1 MLASSPKAARQVS
14 GAAQSISQD
23 ELVKL
28 CGVSTELYA
37 LTYFPQTFRQASPS
51 FAQDMWKPMEDPR
64 VRLVNIV
71 AFRGSS
77 KTSRARIF
85 ASKRIA
91 YGISRT
97 ILYVGVSQEKAVQ
110 SVSWIRNRVDR
121 NKLWS
126 TTFGLRRGAKWEE
139 TSCEIEHGLFGH
151 TVRILGSG
159 VTGSLRGINFDD
171 YRPDLI
177 ICDDPQDD
185 EMASNEAQ
193 REKLTDLI
201 LGAVRNSLAPV
212 ADEPNAKMI
221 MLITPQHPDDISQQ
235 ALKSEMWTSRVY
247 PCWTKETLDLPTEQ
261 QVSSW
266 PERYTTDELRKE
278 KTEHIRANKLSLFT
292 REKECRLI
300 SRETAQFRPT
310 WLNIRELP
318 SSAPKGAYS
327 ILAIDPVPPPS
338 EAQKSRGLQTK
349 DYEAH
354 YVWCR
359 SGGEYHLCDFDRSRG
374 HEPSWTVAT
383 AFRLARVWRVGRIVI
398 DAVAYQR
405 TLKWILEQE
414 MKRTGIYYQVIPIA
428 DGMKKFSRITN
439 VIGGLATAG
448 KLWIGPE
455 HSVFAGQFEAYGP
468 TYAGL
473 DDDLDA
479 SALALQELD
488 NPFLERTDPKTGE
501 LRNDNVEELQY
512 ERACP

>member
-1 MLASSPKAARQVS
+1 MAPLSPS
-14 GAAQSISQD
+14 QSITKE

-28 CGVSTELYA
+28 CAVDNELYG
-37 LTYFPQTFRQASPS
+37 LTFFPQTFRHQSPA
-51 FAQDMWKPMEDPR
+51 FAQEMWKPMEDPG
-64 VRLVNIV
+64 VRLINIV

-110 SVSWIRNRVDR
+110 SVSWLRNRIER
-121 NKLWS
+121 NKFWRE
-126 TTFGLRRGAKWEE
+126 TFGLRRGAKWEE
-139 TSCEIEHGLFGH
+139 TTCEIEHALFGH
-151 TVRILGSG
+151 TVRVLGAG

-212 ADEPNAKMI
+212 IDEPNAKMI
-221 MLITPQHPDDISQQ
+221 QLITPQHPDDISQR
-235 ALKSEMWTSRVY
+235 ALKDPEWTSQVF
-247 PCWTKETLDLPTEQ
+247 PCWTKETMDLPVQE

-266 PERYTTDELRKE
+266 EERFPTADLRKQ
-278 KTEHIRANKLSLFT
+278 KTASIHANKLSLFT
-292 REKECRLI
+292 REMECRLI
-300 SRETAQFRPT
+300 SRETAQFRPM

-318 SSAPKGAYS
+318 NSAPRGAYS

-338 EAQKSRGLQTK
+338 EAQMQRGLQTK

-359 SGGEYHLCDFDRSRG
+359 DGGDYHLCDFDRSRG
-374 HEPSWTVAT
+374 HEPSWTIAT
-383 AFRLARVWRVGRIVI
+383 AFRLARLWRVGRIVV

-414 MKRTGIYYQVIPIA
+414 MKRTGVYYQVIPIA
-428 DGMKKFSRITN
+428 DGMKKFARITN

-455 HSVFAGQFEAYGP
+455 HSVFAGQFEAFGP
-468 TYAGL
+468 TYAGI

-479 SALALQELD
+479 SALCLQELH

-501 LRNDNVEELQY
+501 LRSDNVEELDW
-512 ERACP
+512 EGACP